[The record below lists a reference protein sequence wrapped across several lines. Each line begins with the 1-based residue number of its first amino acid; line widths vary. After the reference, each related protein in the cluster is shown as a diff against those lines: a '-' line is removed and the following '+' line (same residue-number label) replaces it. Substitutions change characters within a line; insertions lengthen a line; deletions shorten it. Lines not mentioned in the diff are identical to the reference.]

1 MKKATLGA
9 FLDKDE
15 ICSFKLKNAVK
26 MHKSAEECRR
36 VQEDAHECSESA
48 VKMHKSAHE
57 CSESA
62 TKVQFR
68 EFAPMPLF
76 KKSGGGG

>member
-1 MKKATLGA
+1 
-9 FLDKDE
+9 
-15 ICSFKLKNAVK
+15 
-26 MHKSAEECRR
+26 MHKSAEGCRR
-36 VQEDAHECSESA
+36 VQED
-48 VKMHKSAHE
+48 AHE